1 MTIMQAPGLSGQT
14 DTAPSAD
21 VPGSTTLATV
31 SPIRPEYLVIQG
43 GIGAASSDWRLADW
57 FDDDRPAPAEQPR
70 EVPRGTRR
78 IPGGR
83 PYYAE
88 PAVTVYFAD
97 EEHRYRAGGA
107 FRAWD
112 GQEGYAGRSD
122 WMASLTQRCV
132 EEWRCEHAADNQQGI
147 RPGRPLSPW
156 WRNRAKRRT
165 WRPRPRSLNS
175 ASRATSRGL
184 AAWSTRGRPVPR
196 RGR

>member
-1 MTIMQAPGLSGQT
+1 
-14 DTAPSAD
+14 
-21 VPGSTTLATV
+21 V

-43 GIGAASSDWRLADW
+43 GIGAGSSDWRLADW
-57 FDDDRPAPAEQPR
+57 FDDDWPAPAEQPR

-97 EEHRYRAGGA
+97 EHRYRAGGA

-132 EEWRCEHAADNQQGI
+132 EEWRCEHAADNQQGHSAGETALTLVAE
-147 RPGRPLSPW
+147 PGEAPHLE
-156 WRNRAKRRT
+156 AE
-165 WRPRPRSLNS
+165 
-175 ASRATSRGL
+175 
-184 AAWSTRGRPVPR
+184 AALTQLGVE
-196 RGR
+196 GH